1 MYNYSDNSLKE
12 ILVMKTK
19 IVNFRLN
26 EIYFNFYVDSKVVTI
41 KMIKGLSGHLFVY
54 EWERERVFLLQT
66 KN

>member
-54 EWERERVFLLQT
+54 E
-66 KN
+66 